1 LQSREWLIF
10 IVGLSRSG
18 GTFCE
23 ASSRLKGLE
32 MRLRKGFPAI
42 LATVAALAPAAAGAS
57 FMSGETL
64 DTAAMVLAWVVII
77 VAPVIAIG
85 LFLVVH
91 VLPEKIAEWNH
102 HPQQGAIKTLCLLSL
117 VFGGMLWPFAWLW
130 AYTRPIGYRAVYGTE
145 KHEHY
150 FEEMGKRA
158 AQGEL
163 DQLEL
168 DHLRDELDAM
178 AARGPLPK
186 SIRDLPAIVAQAR
199 PKAPEKSQASAQA
212 AGGAH

>member
-1 LQSREWLIF
+1 VIARRAR
-10 IVGLSRSG
+10 LSALA
-18 GTFCE
+18 TL
-23 ASSRLKGLE
+23 AAAL
-32 MRLRKGFPAI
+32 PAI
-42 LATVAALAPAAAGAS
+42 SRAS
-57 FMSGETL
+57 FLPPEVM
-64 DTAAMVLAWVVII
+64 DTAAMVLAWVVIF

-91 VLPEKIAEWNH
+91 VLPEKIAEKNH
-102 HPQQGAIKTLCLLSL
+102 HPQQNAIKTLCFLSL
-117 VFGGMLWPFAWLW
+117 VFGGMLWPLAWLW
-130 AYTRPIGYRAVYGTE
+130 AFTRPVAFRAAYGTE
-145 KHEHY
+145 RHEHY
-150 FEEMGKRA
+150 FVEMGKRA

-168 DHLRDELDAM
+168 DHLRDELAEM

-199 PKAPEKSQASAQA
+199 PRAPEPSPAGAPA